1 MDALPAPLLRAI
13 DETPLGVVAPVDIG
27 AGQAELRAWAYVR
40 GWAVLDTP
48 PGPGARQWLWFPAS
62 RSELGQLSAEHHQAF
77 FVRPQDLV
85 ASPEHW
91 RASLPGVPETWREE
105 LRVTYG
111 DWPAA
116 LFVLG
121 RLTASALAQTP
132 PLPVAE
138 LPRDPQVRALLSP
151 FWPSA
156 ALAAPAARLATAAL
170 VTPAVA
176 AALDVAP
183 AALEALAD
191 GGWLW
196 PAPGGWAFPELLRRA
211 LCPVPAPELAGRA
224 AQALLDAGH
233 EDAALETLAGAGAWA
248 EHLHLLATGTRASH
262 GEASL
267 RARLARVPVA
277 WRQAPAA
284 LYLAGLLARSS
295 GDLGEAET
303 LYSRALEALAPALL
317 PTVHNARGV
326 VRAMRGQTDTALA
339 DFELATG
346 GQGVTAGEANQNRAL
361 LLIQTGRHADAER
374 SLGRAA
380 AAFRAAGDTA
390 REVRSL
396 ETLGGLQF
404 GRGLLREALIPY
416 GKALTLQAGSAQDA
430 AMTHLNLAEV
440 HAALGDFAAAET
452 RAQAARTLLGEGD
465 ADDAHGWARRVQ
477 ALLALQRGEPA
488 QALVWL
494 AHITTRDRTLHAEA
508 ALLQARA
515 HRELEEGPPAA
526 AALERARQLGLRAD
540 LEAALQG
547 QGELDEVIVAA
558 RAEEAR
564 LELATALL
572 HRGAPDDLT
581 EALHLIRTHGY
592 LPLLGSRVAGRLV
605 EVARDPDT
613 RALFPLR
620 VQALGPLRVQ
630 HAGRTLHLAD
640 FPTRKSAALLVALAL
655 AERPQNREVLAERFW
670 PGAKNP
676 LASLQTALYHLRS
689 TFGTALVSTE
699 RGQLSLLFPVHSDL
713 LDLRAALQGVD
724 AARLAEL
731 LRPLTAPL
739 SAFPDLPTELPEER
753 EQAERLLHDALRT
766 HAAAQP
772 EGDVRR
778 RDALRALITA
788 DPLDLDSRQDLIRW
802 HERHG
807 EQDAAEQERRHLAQA
822 HRTLDG
828 R

>member
-1 MDALPAPLLRAI
+1 MNALPAPLLRMM
-13 DETPLGVVAPVDIG
+13 DETPLGVVAPVEVG
-27 AGQAELRAWAYVR
+27 AGQEDLRAWAAAR
-40 GWAVLDTP
+40 GWSVLTSP
-48 PGPGARQWLWFPAS
+48 PGPGARGWLWCPAR
-62 RSELGQLSAEHHQAF
+62 RSALRQLGAEHQQAL

-85 ASPEHW
+85 AGAEQW
-91 RASLPGVPETWREE
+91 EALPGAPEAWREE
-105 LRVTYG
+105 VRQTFG
-111 DWPAA
+111 AWPAA
-116 LFVLG
+116 RAVLG
-121 RLTASALAQTP
+121 RVAASAGT
-132 PLPVAE
+132 LPAVPE
-138 LPRDPQVRALLSP
+138 LPRDPQVQVLLAP
-151 FWPSA
+151 FWPPPT
-156 ALAAPAARLATAAL
+156 LAAPAARLATAVL

-176 AALDVAP
+176 AALEVP
-183 AALEALAD
+183 SEALDELAD

-196 PAPGGWAFPELLRRA
+196 PAPGGWFFPELLRRG
-211 LCPVPAPELAGRA
+211 LCPVAAPGLAQAA

-233 EDAALETLAGAGAWA
+233 EEAALSTLAGAEAWEA
-248 EHLHLLATGTRASH
+248 HLTLLAQGARAGH
-262 GEASL
+262 GEANL
-267 RARLARVPVA
+267 RARLARVPPT
-277 WRQAPAA
+277 WRQAPPA

-295 GDLGEAET
+295 GDLAEADA
-303 LYSRALEALAPALL
+303 LYTRALEGLHPALL

-326 VRAMRGQTDTALA
+326 VRAMRGQTEAALA
-339 DFELATG
+339 DFEVATG

-361 LLIQTGRHADAER
+361 LLIQTGRHAEAER

-380 AAFRAAGDTA
+380 AAFRAAGDTP

-404 GRGLLREALIPY
+404 GRGLLREALVPY
-416 GKALTLQAGSAQDA
+416 AKALDLQAGSPHDA
-430 AMTHLNLAEV
+430 AMTHLNLSEV
-440 HAALGDFAAAET
+440 QAALGEFAGAEGHIDE
-452 RAQAARTLLGEGD
+452 ALALIGEGD
-465 ADDAHGWARRVQ
+465 AGDAAGWAQRAQ
-477 ALLALQRGEPA
+477 AVLALHRGQPGE
-488 QALVWL
+488 ALRWL
-494 AHITTRDRTLHAEA
+494 GKILTQDRTLRAEA
-508 ALLQARA
+508 ALLRARA
-515 HRELEEGPPAA
+515 HRELGEGTQAA
-526 AALERARQLGLRAD
+526 EALSGARQLGLRAD

-547 QGELDEVIVAA
+547 QGDLDAVVTAA
-558 RAEEAR
+558 REEEAR

-572 HRGAPDDLT
+572 HRGAADDLT
-581 EALHLIRTHGY
+581 EALHLIRTHDY
-592 LPLLGSRVAGRLV
+592 LPLLASRAAGRLV
-605 EVARDPDT
+605 EVARDPET

-630 HAGRTLHLAD
+630 HAGRSLNLAD

-655 AERPQNREVLAERFW
+655 AERPQNRETLAERFW

-713 LDLRAALQGVD
+713 LELREALRGTNP
-724 AARLAEL
+724 ARLAEL

-802 HERHG
+802 HEGHG
-807 EQDAAEQERRHLAQA
+807 EQDAADQERRHLEQA
-822 HRTLDG
+822 RRTLEDH
-828 R
+828 